1 MENVDGRV
9 AVITGGASGI
19 GLGFAHTFGAAGMKI
34 MLGDIE
40 GGALETA
47 ASELSD
53 AGCEVGTFVVDV
65 TDAAAVDA
73 FADATYSQFG
83 GAHLICNNAGVVAR
97 HDAWGSLE
105 DWKWVID
112 VDMWGVIHGVHSFV
126 SRMRE
131 AGDEGH
137 IVNTASTAG
146 LLGFPGIAS
155 YVAAKHAVVGLSQS
169 MFHEFALEN
178 SPLGVSVLCPG
189 VVDTKIN
196 SSERNRP
203 GIDPSTVEGA
213 EFTEYQEVLTAEQ
226 VAEIVLDAVRSRQFW
241 ILPHEHY
248 GEQALTNAQG
258 RVGKAD
264 PVMPRVNR

>member
-19 GLGFAHTFGAAGMKI
+19 GLGFARTFGAAGMKI

-40 GGALETA
+40 EASLATA
-47 ASELSD
+47 AAELSGSGYD
-53 AGCEVGTFVVDV
+53 VGTFVVDV

-73 FADATYSQFG
+73 FADATYAQFG
-83 GAHLICNNAGVVAR
+83 GAHLLCNNAGVVER
-97 HDAWGSLE
+97 HDVWGSLE

-112 VDMWGVIHGVHSFV
+112 VDMWGVIHGMHSFIP
-126 SRMRE
+126 RMRE
-131 AGDEGH
+131 AGGPGH

-146 LLGFPGIAS
+146 LLGFPGISS
-155 YVAAKHAVVGLSQS
+155 YVAAKHAVVGMSQS
-169 MFHEFALEN
+169 LFHEFAMEG

-189 VVDTKIN
+189 VVDTQIN
-196 SSERNRP
+196 SSTRNRP
-203 GIDPSTVEGA
+203 GVDPSTVDDNKFEGW
-213 EFTEYQEVLTAEQ
+213 QELLTPEQ
-226 VAEIVLDAVRSRQFW
+226 VAEVVLAAVRERQFW

-248 GEQALTNAQG
+248 GEQALANAQG
-258 RVGKAD
+258 RIEKSD